1 MECMEGPERLNHFFL
16 MAMNVAVQQHIFL
29 CRWSMPQDFLTKVDP
44 SSTFLLFIL
53 SCSCKT
59 SQYRMGR
66 FYSLICLIRSAA
78 LEKSLPVRP
87 HTLQRLCRDWNTF
100 CICSPAVDMRDG
112 IRLKK
117 PLPLCPIAALE
128 ALLFVRA

>member
-1 MECMEGPERLNHFFL
+1 MYGRPREIKSFFPDGNERCRAAAHFSL
-16 MAMNVAVQQHIFL
+16 SLVNAT
-29 CRWSMPQDFLTKVDP
+29 DFLTKADP

-66 FYSLICLIRSAA
+66 FYSLICLIRSAV
-78 LEKSLPVRP
+78 LEKCLPVRP
-87 HTLQRLCRDWNTF
+87 HTHQRLCRDWNTF

-128 ALLFVRA
+128 AFLFDRAL